1 MANRKDKGKFK
12 YNVEFPDNK
21 KKTRVTTYSDAAVN
35 RLKLAYACTIHKSQ
49 GSEFPVVV
57 IPLFNEHYHMLS
69 KNLLYT
75 ALTRAESL
83 AILIGTKR
91 MLNITVK
98 KVDVSKRET
107 RLKEQIEAIVGNYNT
122 SSANV
127 MLTNRIDNDSKNI
140 IVTTSTDRWDLLG
153 LEDNVIFTKVEET
166 EEEEKV
172 VTNIVEEEIDD
183 GVNEL
188 GKNSEKGHH
197 HNDINN
203 AIHHNNEPNFSNNG
217 SSNLWDELSF
227 GKRKN

>member
-1 MANRKDKGKFK
+1 
-12 YNVEFPDNK
+12 
-21 KKTRVTTYSDAAVN
+21 
-35 RLKLAYACTIHKSQ
+35 
-49 GSEFPVVV
+49 
-57 IPLFNEHYHMLS
+57 MLS

-107 RLKEQIEAIVGNYNT
+107 GLKEQIEAIVGNYNT

-127 MLTNRIDNDSKNI
+127 MVTNRIDNDSKNI
-140 IVTTSTDRWDLLG
+140 IVTTTTDRWDLLG

-203 AIHHNNEPNFSNNG
+203 AIHHNNKPNFSNNG
-217 SSNLWDELSF
+217 SSNLWDELSLEEELVMEDVNR
-227 GKRKN
+227 GDGIQER